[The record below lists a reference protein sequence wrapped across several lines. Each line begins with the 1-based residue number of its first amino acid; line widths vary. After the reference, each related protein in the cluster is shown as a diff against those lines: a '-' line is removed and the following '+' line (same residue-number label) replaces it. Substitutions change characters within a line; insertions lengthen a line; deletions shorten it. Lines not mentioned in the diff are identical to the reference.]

1 MADDPTPA
9 DRHRQRLDLAVV
21 PEAEH
26 KKVLDE
32 RDEERVYN
40 REKQQRILE
49 GIVREEALKRQR
61 DEAQAAL
68 RKAELERDEL
78 RADLFIPGEQE
89 CPECGFSL
97 SKLSMRAADG
107 AVGVNAAAPLE
118 PCPNGC
124 GPMIG
129 VTWKRGCTN
138 LGRVA
143 EEMSTLRQAAEVRA
157 DTAEADVKRGA
168 VADDRLPAHH
178 GLHGCDQELDL
189 VQEALGRR
197 AAGAQALHA
206 LANARRLAE
215 DHVAVAHGYASG
227 GAGGMASIR
236 SWTWR
241 PASPCPFA
249 IP

>member
-157 DTAEADVKRGA
+157 DTAEADVKHWRDSTGFQTPEEAWRNVNQVRGREVERA
-168 VADDRLPAHH
+168 RREALEGARDAALL
-178 GLHGCDQELDL
+178 LHAKDLDL
-189 VQEALGRR
+189 PGGPVPTADERR
-197 AAGAQALHA
+197 IWI
-206 LANARRLAE
+206 
-215 DHVAVAHGYASG
+215 HGIAKGHG
-227 GAGGMASIR
+227 GPPGPG
-236 SWTWR
+236 
-241 PASPCPFA
+241 PD
-249 IP
+249 